1 MNIPRSEKGA
11 QKRKFKFGG
20 RSIAHQRHNE
30 KHARTLMMS
39 LSMDNKETGLETC
52 WRDRRNL
59 VEICDR
65 SAIIHPV
72 IPVQKQLCESVR
84 FFFTKADAS
93 ICIGHLL
100 AAYRLQIG
108 RRKVFLKTFSNGWNV
123 HIHDN

>member
-52 WRDRRNL
+52 WRDDRNL
-59 VEICDR
+59 VEICDVTKNGILIGR
-65 SAIIHPV
+65 PFIHPV
-72 IPVQKQLCESVR
+72 IPVQK
-84 FFFTKADAS
+84 
-93 ICIGHLL
+93 
-100 AAYRLQIG
+100 
-108 RRKVFLKTFSNGWNV
+108 
-123 HIHDN
+123 